1 MINAYAIQEW
11 LMLLRIER
19 PLTLNSEQMKQERG
33 CWQQDLLFKVLL
45 SSRLQETRCLNIS
58 YCMISSSPLLEMNTS
73 LGTGSLKQ
81 LVYSL

>member
-11 LMLLRIER
+11 LIMLRIER

-45 SSRLQETRCLNIS
+45 SSRLQ
-58 YCMISSSPLLEMNTS
+58 
-73 LGTGSLKQ
+73 
-81 LVYSL
+81 